1 MKESRKEKGVL
12 GRLFQ
17 HMGMF
22 KITMVIAIILSAV
35 SSVINLYAFVC
46 VYNVAKEIVQS
57 LGNIHSLDQTYMVDM
72 GWRAVFLILTSFG
85 LYGMA
90 LLFSHIT
97 AFNTVAKL
105 RIQIVRHIG
114 NLPLGYHTTNPSG
127 KQRKIIEKNSDN
139 LETLIA
145 HQIPDFAGAV
155 ALPVA
160 FLVFMFVYD
169 WRLSLICLI
178 PILVGFGILYYM
190 LKDESEG
197 FAKQYQKSAEDISNA
212 VTEYVRG
219 IAVVKVFRQTANS
232 FQRYKAAVKEYGD
245 YLLKY
250 ALSMQNTDSAYHA
263 AINGIFFF
271 LIPGGIILF
280 NAGSNPEKTVL
291 SFLFF
296 AVLIPTVVTIL
307 ARIMNSSS
315 NLMISQASLDTIDQI
330 LREKPLP
337 ETKTP
342 QLPKGYDISL
352 DHVSFSYEDAAGKAL
367 DDVSLDVPEGTIT
380 ALVGESGGGK
390 STVANLIAR
399 FWDVDEGVI
408 RVGGVDVREMDY
420 KYWMEQ
426 VSIVFQDTNLF
437 KMSIMENVAVF
448 NPDASR
454 EDVLQALHLAQC
466 DDILEKLPQGADTV
480 IGTKGIYL
488 SGGEMQRIALAR
500 AILKNAP
507 VVLLDEATAFADAEN
522 EYLMPDGFLRYDFE
536 RQLRDHERCTAVP
549 CRDSVAIPHFTQETA
564 YCSLLCSDVFDHGD
578 GSPAA
583 DAACI
588 PTVQPPVY
596 RHDRHVYKAD
606 SGDVHVLPSGADN
619 HGKRV
624 CCSYGQAAY
633 IKEVFGPGIRDVSL
647 SSYDTGGIQ
656 SDSGCHAASGS
667 WIMAQSY
674 GDAGV
679 SDGAAADRS
688 CHNRE

>member
-1 MKESRKEKGVL
+1 MKKSRKEKGVL

-315 NLMISQASLDTIDQI
+315 NLMISQASLDAIDQI

-380 ALVGESGGGK
+380 ALVGKSGGGK

-522 EYLMPDGFLRYDFE
+522 EYLIQKALDELLRGKTVIMIAHRLSTIIHADQICVLE
-536 RQLRDHERCTAVP
+536 RGKIVEKGTHRELMD
-549 CRDSVAIPHFTQETA
+549 
-564 YCSLLCSDVFDHGD
+564 LHG
-578 GSPAA
+578 
-583 DAACI
+583 
-588 PTVQPPVY
+588 VY
-596 RHDRHVYKAD
+596 AGMYEEYQSSISWR
-606 SGDVHVLPSGADN
+606 
-619 HGKRV
+619 
-624 CCSYGQAAY
+624 
-633 IKEVFGPGIRDVSL
+633 IREEQ
-647 SSYDTGGIQ
+647 Y
-656 SDSGCHAASGS
+656 A
-667 WIMAQSY
+667 
-674 GDAGV
+674 
-679 SDGAAADRS
+679 
-688 CHNRE
+688 

>member
-17 HMGMF
+17 NMGMF

-85 LYGMA
+85 LYAMA

-307 ARIMNSSS
+307 ARIMNSAS
-315 NLMISQASLDTIDQI
+315 NLMISQASLDAIDQI

-342 QLPKGYDISL
+342 QLPKGYDVSL

-380 ALVGESGGGK
+380 ALVGKSGGGK

-466 DDILEKLPQGADTV
+466 DDILEKLPQGADTL

-522 EYLMPDGFLRYDFE
+522 EYLIQKALDELLRGKTVIMIAHRLSTIIHADQICVLE
-536 RQLRDHERCTAVP
+536 RGKIVEKGTHRELMD
-549 CRDSVAIPHFTQETA
+549 
-564 YCSLLCSDVFDHGD
+564 LHG
-578 GSPAA
+578 
-583 DAACI
+583 
-588 PTVQPPVY
+588 VY
-596 RHDRHVYKAD
+596 AGMYEE
-606 SGDVHVLPSGADN
+606 
-619 HGKRV
+619 
-624 CCSYGQAAY
+624 YQ
-633 IKEVFGPGIRDVSL
+633 
-647 SSYDTGGIQ
+647 SSISWRIGGEQ
-656 SDSGCHAASGS
+656 YA
-667 WIMAQSY
+667 
-674 GDAGV
+674 
-679 SDGAAADRS
+679 
-688 CHNRE
+688 

>member
-315 NLMISQASLDTIDQI
+315 NLMISQASLDAIDQI

-342 QLPKGYDISL
+342 QLPKSYDISL

-380 ALVGESGGGK
+380 ALVGKSGGGK

-522 EYLMPDGFLRYDFE
+522 EYLIQKALDELLRGKTVIMIAHRLSTIIHADQICVLE
-536 RQLRDHERCTAVP
+536 RGKIVEKGTHRELMD
-549 CRDSVAIPHFTQETA
+549 
-564 YCSLLCSDVFDHGD
+564 LHG
-578 GSPAA
+578 
-583 DAACI
+583 
-588 PTVQPPVY
+588 VY
-596 RHDRHVYKAD
+596 AGMYEE
-606 SGDVHVLPSGADN
+606 
-619 HGKRV
+619 
-624 CCSYGQAAY
+624 YQ
-633 IKEVFGPGIRDVSL
+633 
-647 SSYDTGGIQ
+647 SSI
-656 SDSGCHAASGS
+656 S
-667 WIMAQSY
+667 WRIGEEQYA
-674 GDAGV
+674 
-679 SDGAAADRS
+679 
-688 CHNRE
+688 

>member
-46 VYNVAKEIVQS
+46 VYNVAKEIVRS

-72 GWRAVFLILTSFG
+72 GWRAVFLILTSFV

-315 NLMISQASLDTIDQI
+315 NLMISQASLDAIDQI

-522 EYLMPDGFLRYDFE
+522 EYLIQKALDELLRGKTVIMIAHWLSAIIHADQICVLE
-536 RQLRDHERCTAVP
+536 RGKIVEKGTHRELMD
-549 CRDSVAIPHFTQETA
+549 
-564 YCSLLCSDVFDHGD
+564 LHG
-578 GSPAA
+578 
-583 DAACI
+583 
-588 PTVQPPVY
+588 VY
-596 RHDRHVYKAD
+596 AGMYEE
-606 SGDVHVLPSGADN
+606 
-619 HGKRV
+619 
-624 CCSYGQAAY
+624 YQ
-633 IKEVFGPGIRDVSL
+633 
-647 SSYDTGGIQ
+647 SSI
-656 SDSGCHAASGS
+656 S
-667 WIMAQSY
+667 WRIGEEQYA
-674 GDAGV
+674 
-679 SDGAAADRS
+679 
-688 CHNRE
+688 

>member
-190 LKDESEG
+190 LKDENEG

-315 NLMISQASLDTIDQI
+315 NLMISQASLDAIDQI

-342 QLPKGYDISL
+342 QLPKSYDISL

-380 ALVGESGGGK
+380 ALVGKSGGGK

-522 EYLMPDGFLRYDFE
+522 EYLIQKALDELLRGKTVIMIAHRLSTIQDA
-536 RQLRDHERCTAVP
+536 DMIV
-549 CRDSVAIPHFTQETA
+549 VM
-564 YCSLLCSDVFDHGD
+564 DHGQVVET
-578 GSPAA
+578 GNH
-583 DAACI
+583 
-588 PTVQPPVY
+588 QQLLE
-596 RHDRHVYKAD
+596 KQ
-606 SGDVHVLPSGADN
+606 GA
-619 HGKRV
+619 
-624 CCSYGQAAY
+624 YYALY
-633 IKEVFGPGIRDVSL
+633 
-647 SSYDTGGIQ
+647 
-656 SDSGCHAASGS
+656 
-667 WIMAQSY
+667 MAQF
-674 GDAGV
+674 AG
-679 SDGAAADRS
+679 
-688 CHNRE
+688 NRT

>member
-250 ALSMQNTDSAYHA
+250 TLSMQNTDSAYHA

-315 NLMISQASLDTIDQI
+315 NLMISQASLDAIDQI

-437 KMSIMENVAVF
+437 KLSIMENVAVF

-522 EYLMPDGFLRYDFE
+522 EYLIQKALDELLRGKTVIMIAHRLSTIIHADQICVLE
-536 RQLRDHERCTAVP
+536 RGKIVEKGTHRELMD
-549 CRDSVAIPHFTQETA
+549 
-564 YCSLLCSDVFDHGD
+564 LHG
-578 GSPAA
+578 
-583 DAACI
+583 
-588 PTVQPPVY
+588 VY
-596 RHDRHVYKAD
+596 AGMYEE
-606 SGDVHVLPSGADN
+606 
-619 HGKRV
+619 
-624 CCSYGQAAY
+624 YQ
-633 IKEVFGPGIRDVSL
+633 
-647 SSYDTGGIQ
+647 SSI
-656 SDSGCHAASGS
+656 S
-667 WIMAQSY
+667 WRIGEEQYA
-674 GDAGV
+674 
-679 SDGAAADRS
+679 
-688 CHNRE
+688 

>member
-139 LETLIA
+139 LEALIA

-315 NLMISQASLDTIDQI
+315 NLMISQASLDAIDQI

-342 QLPKGYDISL
+342 QLPKSYDISL

-522 EYLMPDGFLRYDFE
+522 EYLIQKALDELLRGKTVIMIAHRLSTIIHADQICVLE
-536 RQLRDHERCTAVP
+536 RGKIVEKGTHRELMD
-549 CRDSVAIPHFTQETA
+549 
-564 YCSLLCSDVFDHGD
+564 LHG
-578 GSPAA
+578 
-583 DAACI
+583 
-588 PTVQPPVY
+588 VY
-596 RHDRHVYKAD
+596 AGMYEE
-606 SGDVHVLPSGADN
+606 
-619 HGKRV
+619 
-624 CCSYGQAAY
+624 YQ
-633 IKEVFGPGIRDVSL
+633 
-647 SSYDTGGIQ
+647 SSI
-656 SDSGCHAASGS
+656 S
-667 WIMAQSY
+667 WRIGEEQYA
-674 GDAGV
+674 
-679 SDGAAADRS
+679 
-688 CHNRE
+688 

>member
-85 LYGMA
+85 LYGVA

-145 HQIPDFAGAV
+145 HQIPDFVGAV

-315 NLMISQASLDTIDQI
+315 NLMISQASLDAIDQI

-448 NPDASR
+448 NLDASR

-522 EYLMPDGFLRYDFE
+522 EYLIQKALDELLRGKTVIMIAHRLSTIIHADQICVLE
-536 RQLRDHERCTAVP
+536 RGKIVEKGTHRELMD
-549 CRDSVAIPHFTQETA
+549 
-564 YCSLLCSDVFDHGD
+564 LHG
-578 GSPAA
+578 
-583 DAACI
+583 
-588 PTVQPPVY
+588 VY
-596 RHDRHVYKAD
+596 AGMYEE
-606 SGDVHVLPSGADN
+606 
-619 HGKRV
+619 
-624 CCSYGQAAY
+624 YQ
-633 IKEVFGPGIRDVSL
+633 
-647 SSYDTGGIQ
+647 SSI
-656 SDSGCHAASGS
+656 S
-667 WIMAQSY
+667 WRIGEEQYA
-674 GDAGV
+674 
-679 SDGAAADRS
+679 
-688 CHNRE
+688 

>member
-57 LGNIHSLDQTYMVDM
+57 LGNIHSLDQTYMVDK

-315 NLMISQASLDTIDQI
+315 NLMISQASLDAIDQI

-522 EYLMPDGFLRYDFE
+522 EYLIQKALDELLRGKTVIMIAHRLSTIIHADQICVLERGMFLF
-536 RQLRDHERCTAVP
+536 
-549 CRDSVAIPHFTQETA
+549 
-564 YCSLLCSDVFDHGD
+564 
-578 GSPAA
+578 
-583 DAACI
+583 
-588 PTVQPPVY
+588 
-596 RHDRHVYKAD
+596 
-606 SGDVHVLPSGADN
+606 VL
-619 HGKRV
+619 
-624 CCSYGQAAY
+624 
-633 IKEVFGPGIRDVSL
+633 
-647 SSYDTGGIQ
+647 
-656 SDSGCHAASGS
+656 
-667 WIMAQSY
+667 
-674 GDAGV
+674 
-679 SDGAAADRS
+679 
-688 CHNRE
+688 

>member
-1 MKESRKEKGVL
+1 MKERRKEKGVL

-139 LETLIA
+139 LEALIA

-315 NLMISQASLDTIDQI
+315 NLMISQASLDAIDQI

-522 EYLMPDGFLRYDFE
+522 EYLIQKALDELLRGKTVIMIAHRLSTIIHADQICVLE
-536 RQLRDHERCTAVP
+536 RGKIVEKGTHRELMD
-549 CRDSVAIPHFTQETA
+549 
-564 YCSLLCSDVFDHGD
+564 LHG
-578 GSPAA
+578 
-583 DAACI
+583 
-588 PTVQPPVY
+588 VY
-596 RHDRHVYKAD
+596 AGMYEE
-606 SGDVHVLPSGADN
+606 
-619 HGKRV
+619 
-624 CCSYGQAAY
+624 YQ
-633 IKEVFGPGIRDVSL
+633 
-647 SSYDTGGIQ
+647 SSI
-656 SDSGCHAASGS
+656 S
-667 WIMAQSY
+667 WRIGEEQYA
-674 GDAGV
+674 
-679 SDGAAADRS
+679 
-688 CHNRE
+688 

>member
-315 NLMISQASLDTIDQI
+315 NLMISQASLDAIDQI

-522 EYLMPDGFLRYDFE
+522 EYLIQKALDELLRGKTVIMIAHRLSTIIHADQICVLE
-536 RQLRDHERCTAVP
+536 RGKIVEKGTHRELMD
-549 CRDSVAIPHFTQETA
+549 
-564 YCSLLCSDVFDHGD
+564 LHG
-578 GSPAA
+578 
-583 DAACI
+583 
-588 PTVQPPVY
+588 VY
-596 RHDRHVYKAD
+596 AGMYEE
-606 SGDVHVLPSGADN
+606 
-619 HGKRV
+619 
-624 CCSYGQAAY
+624 YQ
-633 IKEVFGPGIRDVSL
+633 
-647 SSYDTGGIQ
+647 SSI
-656 SDSGCHAASGS
+656 S
-667 WIMAQSY
+667 WRIGEEQYA
-674 GDAGV
+674 
-679 SDGAAADRS
+679 
-688 CHNRE
+688 

>member
-145 HQIPDFAGAV
+145 HRIPDFAGAV

-250 ALSMQNTDSAYHA
+250 ALSMQNADSAYHA

-315 NLMISQASLDTIDQI
+315 NLMISQASLDAIDQI

-522 EYLMPDGFLRYDFE
+522 EYLIQKALDELLRGKTVIMIAHRLSTIIHADQICVLE
-536 RQLRDHERCTAVP
+536 RGKIVEKGTHRELMD
-549 CRDSVAIPHFTQETA
+549 
-564 YCSLLCSDVFDHGD
+564 LHG
-578 GSPAA
+578 
-583 DAACI
+583 
-588 PTVQPPVY
+588 VY
-596 RHDRHVYKAD
+596 AGMYEE
-606 SGDVHVLPSGADN
+606 
-619 HGKRV
+619 
-624 CCSYGQAAY
+624 YQ
-633 IKEVFGPGIRDVSL
+633 
-647 SSYDTGGIQ
+647 SSI
-656 SDSGCHAASGS
+656 S
-667 WIMAQSY
+667 WRIGEEQYA
-674 GDAGV
+674 
-679 SDGAAADRS
+679 
-688 CHNRE
+688 

>member
-72 GWRAVFLILTSFG
+72 GWRAVFLILTAFG

-315 NLMISQASLDTIDQI
+315 NLMISQASLDAIDQI

-522 EYLMPDGFLRYDFE
+522 EYLIQKALDELLRGKTVIMIAHRLSTIIHADQICVLE
-536 RQLRDHERCTAVP
+536 RGKIVEKGTHRELMD
-549 CRDSVAIPHFTQETA
+549 
-564 YCSLLCSDVFDHGD
+564 LHG
-578 GSPAA
+578 
-583 DAACI
+583 
-588 PTVQPPVY
+588 VY
-596 RHDRHVYKAD
+596 AGMYEE
-606 SGDVHVLPSGADN
+606 
-619 HGKRV
+619 
-624 CCSYGQAAY
+624 YQ
-633 IKEVFGPGIRDVSL
+633 
-647 SSYDTGGIQ
+647 SSI
-656 SDSGCHAASGS
+656 S
-667 WIMAQSY
+667 WRIGEEQYA
-674 GDAGV
+674 
-679 SDGAAADRS
+679 
-688 CHNRE
+688 

>member
-72 GWRAVFLILTSFG
+72 GWCAVFLILTSFG
-85 LYGMA
+85 LYAMA

-315 NLMISQASLDTIDQI
+315 NLMISQASLDAIDQI

-522 EYLMPDGFLRYDFE
+522 EYLIQKALDELLRGKTVIMIAHRLSTIIHADQICVLE
-536 RQLRDHERCTAVP
+536 RGKIVEKGTHRELMD
-549 CRDSVAIPHFTQETA
+549 
-564 YCSLLCSDVFDHGD
+564 LHG
-578 GSPAA
+578 
-583 DAACI
+583 
-588 PTVQPPVY
+588 VY
-596 RHDRHVYKAD
+596 AGMYEE
-606 SGDVHVLPSGADN
+606 
-619 HGKRV
+619 
-624 CCSYGQAAY
+624 YQ
-633 IKEVFGPGIRDVSL
+633 
-647 SSYDTGGIQ
+647 SSI
-656 SDSGCHAASGS
+656 S
-667 WIMAQSY
+667 WRIGEEQYA
-674 GDAGV
+674 
-679 SDGAAADRS
+679 
-688 CHNRE
+688 

>member
-315 NLMISQASLDTIDQI
+315 NLMISQASLDAIDQI

-522 EYLMPDGFLRYDFE
+522 EYLIQKALDELLRGKTVIMIAHRLSTIIHADQICVLE
-536 RQLRDHERCTAVP
+536 RGKIVEKGTHSELMD
-549 CRDSVAIPHFTQETA
+549 
-564 YCSLLCSDVFDHGD
+564 LHG
-578 GSPAA
+578 
-583 DAACI
+583 
-588 PTVQPPVY
+588 VY
-596 RHDRHVYKAD
+596 AGMYEE
-606 SGDVHVLPSGADN
+606 
-619 HGKRV
+619 
-624 CCSYGQAAY
+624 YQ
-633 IKEVFGPGIRDVSL
+633 
-647 SSYDTGGIQ
+647 SSI
-656 SDSGCHAASGS
+656 S
-667 WIMAQSY
+667 WRIGEEQYA
-674 GDAGV
+674 
-679 SDGAAADRS
+679 
-688 CHNRE
+688 

>member
-72 GWRAVFLILTSFG
+72 GWRAVFLILMSFG

-232 FQRYKAAVKEYGD
+232 FQRYKAVVKEYGD

-315 NLMISQASLDTIDQI
+315 NLMISQASLDAIDQI

-522 EYLMPDGFLRYDFE
+522 EYLIQKALDELLRGKTVIMIAHRLSTIIHADQICVLE
-536 RQLRDHERCTAVP
+536 RGKIVEKGTHRELMD
-549 CRDSVAIPHFTQETA
+549 
-564 YCSLLCSDVFDHGD
+564 LHG
-578 GSPAA
+578 
-583 DAACI
+583 
-588 PTVQPPVY
+588 VY
-596 RHDRHVYKAD
+596 AGMYEE
-606 SGDVHVLPSGADN
+606 
-619 HGKRV
+619 
-624 CCSYGQAAY
+624 YQ
-633 IKEVFGPGIRDVSL
+633 
-647 SSYDTGGIQ
+647 SSI
-656 SDSGCHAASGS
+656 S
-667 WIMAQSY
+667 WRIGEEQYA
-674 GDAGV
+674 
-679 SDGAAADRS
+679 
-688 CHNRE
+688 

>member
-114 NLPLGYHTTNPSG
+114 DLPLGYHTTNPSG

-315 NLMISQASLDTIDQI
+315 NLMISQASLDAIDQI

-342 QLPKGYDISL
+342 QLPKSYDISL

-522 EYLMPDGFLRYDFE
+522 EYLIQKALDELLRGKTVIMIAHRLSTIIHADQICVLE
-536 RQLRDHERCTAVP
+536 RGKIVEKGTHRELMD
-549 CRDSVAIPHFTQETA
+549 
-564 YCSLLCSDVFDHGD
+564 LHG
-578 GSPAA
+578 
-583 DAACI
+583 
-588 PTVQPPVY
+588 VY
-596 RHDRHVYKAD
+596 AGMYEE
-606 SGDVHVLPSGADN
+606 
-619 HGKRV
+619 
-624 CCSYGQAAY
+624 YQ
-633 IKEVFGPGIRDVSL
+633 
-647 SSYDTGGIQ
+647 SSI
-656 SDSGCHAASGS
+656 S
-667 WIMAQSY
+667 WRIGEEQYA
-674 GDAGV
+674 
-679 SDGAAADRS
+679 
-688 CHNRE
+688 

>member
-250 ALSMQNTDSAYHA
+250 ALSMQNADSAYHA

-315 NLMISQASLDTIDQI
+315 NLMISQASLDAIDQI

-342 QLPKGYDISL
+342 QLPKGYDISF

-522 EYLMPDGFLRYDFE
+522 EYLIQKALDELLRGKTVIMIAHRLSTIIHADQICVLE
-536 RQLRDHERCTAVP
+536 RGKIVEKGTHRDLM
-549 CRDSVAIPHFTQETA
+549 D
-564 YCSLLCSDVFDHGD
+564 LHG
-578 GSPAA
+578 
-583 DAACI
+583 
-588 PTVQPPVY
+588 VY
-596 RHDRHVYKAD
+596 AGMYEE
-606 SGDVHVLPSGADN
+606 
-619 HGKRV
+619 
-624 CCSYGQAAY
+624 YQ
-633 IKEVFGPGIRDVSL
+633 
-647 SSYDTGGIQ
+647 SSI
-656 SDSGCHAASGS
+656 S
-667 WIMAQSY
+667 WRIGEEQYA
-674 GDAGV
+674 
-679 SDGAAADRS
+679 
-688 CHNRE
+688 

>member
-1 MKESRKEKGVL
+1 MKESKKEKGGL

-85 LYGMA
+85 LYAMA

-212 VTEYVRG
+212 ITEYVRG

-296 AVLIPTVVTIL
+296 AVLIPTVATIL

-315 NLMISQASLDTIDQI
+315 NLMISQASLDAIDQI

-337 ETKTP
+337 ETKTS

-390 STVANLIAR
+390 STVENLIAR

-522 EYLMPDGFLRYDFE
+522 EYLIQKALDELLRGKTVIMIAHRLSTIIHADQICVLE
-536 RQLRDHERCTAVP
+536 RGKIVEKGTHRELMD
-549 CRDSVAIPHFTQETA
+549 
-564 YCSLLCSDVFDHGD
+564 LHG
-578 GSPAA
+578 
-583 DAACI
+583 
-588 PTVQPPVY
+588 VY
-596 RHDRHVYKAD
+596 AGMYEE
-606 SGDVHVLPSGADN
+606 
-619 HGKRV
+619 
-624 CCSYGQAAY
+624 YQ
-633 IKEVFGPGIRDVSL
+633 
-647 SSYDTGGIQ
+647 SSISWRIGGEQ
-656 SDSGCHAASGS
+656 YA
-667 WIMAQSY
+667 
-674 GDAGV
+674 
-679 SDGAAADRS
+679 
-688 CHNRE
+688 

>member
-250 ALSMQNTDSAYHA
+250 ALSMQNADSAYHA

-280 NAGSNPEKTVL
+280 NTGSNPEKTVL

-315 NLMISQASLDTIDQI
+315 NLMISQASLDAIDQI

-367 DDVSLDVPEGTIT
+367 DDVSLDVPEGTII

-522 EYLMPDGFLRYDFE
+522 EYLIQKALDELLRGKTVIMIAHRLSTIIHADQICVLE
-536 RQLRDHERCTAVP
+536 RGKIVEKGTHRELMD
-549 CRDSVAIPHFTQETA
+549 
-564 YCSLLCSDVFDHGD
+564 LHG
-578 GSPAA
+578 
-583 DAACI
+583 
-588 PTVQPPVY
+588 VY
-596 RHDRHVYKAD
+596 AGMYEE
-606 SGDVHVLPSGADN
+606 
-619 HGKRV
+619 
-624 CCSYGQAAY
+624 YQ
-633 IKEVFGPGIRDVSL
+633 
-647 SSYDTGGIQ
+647 SSI
-656 SDSGCHAASGS
+656 S
-667 WIMAQSY
+667 WRIGEEQYA
-674 GDAGV
+674 
-679 SDGAAADRS
+679 
-688 CHNRE
+688 

>member
-315 NLMISQASLDTIDQI
+315 NLMISQASLDAIDQI

-454 EDVLQALHLAQC
+454 KDVLQALHLAQC

-522 EYLMPDGFLRYDFE
+522 EYLIQKALDELLRGKTVIMIAHRLSTIIHADQICVLE
-536 RQLRDHERCTAVP
+536 RGKIVEKGTHRELMD
-549 CRDSVAIPHFTQETA
+549 
-564 YCSLLCSDVFDHGD
+564 LHG
-578 GSPAA
+578 
-583 DAACI
+583 
-588 PTVQPPVY
+588 VY
-596 RHDRHVYKAD
+596 AGMYEE
-606 SGDVHVLPSGADN
+606 
-619 HGKRV
+619 
-624 CCSYGQAAY
+624 YQ
-633 IKEVFGPGIRDVSL
+633 
-647 SSYDTGGIQ
+647 SSI
-656 SDSGCHAASGS
+656 S
-667 WIMAQSY
+667 WRIGEEQYA
-674 GDAGV
+674 
-679 SDGAAADRS
+679 
-688 CHNRE
+688 

>member
-1 MKESRKEKGVL
+1 MKESKKEKGVL

-85 LYGMA
+85 LYAMT

-315 NLMISQASLDTIDQI
+315 NLMISQASLDAIDQI

-342 QLPKGYDISL
+342 QLPKGYDISF

-522 EYLMPDGFLRYDFE
+522 EYLIQKALDELLRGKTVIMIAHRLSTIIHADQICVLE
-536 RQLRDHERCTAVP
+536 RGKIVEKGTHRELMD
-549 CRDSVAIPHFTQETA
+549 
-564 YCSLLCSDVFDHGD
+564 LHG
-578 GSPAA
+578 
-583 DAACI
+583 
-588 PTVQPPVY
+588 VY
-596 RHDRHVYKAD
+596 AGMYEE
-606 SGDVHVLPSGADN
+606 
-619 HGKRV
+619 
-624 CCSYGQAAY
+624 YQ
-633 IKEVFGPGIRDVSL
+633 
-647 SSYDTGGIQ
+647 SSISWRIGGEQ
-656 SDSGCHAASGS
+656 YA
-667 WIMAQSY
+667 
-674 GDAGV
+674 
-679 SDGAAADRS
+679 
-688 CHNRE
+688 

>member
-219 IAVVKVFRQTANS
+219 IAVVKVFRKTANS

-315 NLMISQASLDTIDQI
+315 NLMISQASLDAIDQI

-337 ETKTP
+337 ETKMP

-522 EYLMPDGFLRYDFE
+522 EYLIQKALDELLRGKTVIMIAHRLSTIIHADQICVLE
-536 RQLRDHERCTAVP
+536 RGKIVEKGTHRELMD
-549 CRDSVAIPHFTQETA
+549 
-564 YCSLLCSDVFDHGD
+564 LHG
-578 GSPAA
+578 
-583 DAACI
+583 
-588 PTVQPPVY
+588 VY
-596 RHDRHVYKAD
+596 AGMYEE
-606 SGDVHVLPSGADN
+606 
-619 HGKRV
+619 
-624 CCSYGQAAY
+624 YQ
-633 IKEVFGPGIRDVSL
+633 
-647 SSYDTGGIQ
+647 SSI
-656 SDSGCHAASGS
+656 S
-667 WIMAQSY
+667 WRIGEEQYA
-674 GDAGV
+674 
-679 SDGAAADRS
+679 
-688 CHNRE
+688 

>member
-250 ALSMQNTDSAYHA
+250 ALSMQNADSAYHA

-315 NLMISQASLDTIDQI
+315 NLMISQASLDAIDQI

-466 DDILEKLPQGADTV
+466 DEILEKLPQGADTV

-522 EYLMPDGFLRYDFE
+522 EYLIQKALDELLRGKTVIMIAHRLSTIIHADQICVLE
-536 RQLRDHERCTAVP
+536 RGKIVEKGTHRELMD
-549 CRDSVAIPHFTQETA
+549 
-564 YCSLLCSDVFDHGD
+564 LHG
-578 GSPAA
+578 
-583 DAACI
+583 
-588 PTVQPPVY
+588 VY
-596 RHDRHVYKAD
+596 AGMYEE
-606 SGDVHVLPSGADN
+606 
-619 HGKRV
+619 
-624 CCSYGQAAY
+624 YQ
-633 IKEVFGPGIRDVSL
+633 
-647 SSYDTGGIQ
+647 SSI
-656 SDSGCHAASGS
+656 S
-667 WIMAQSY
+667 WRIGEEQYA
-674 GDAGV
+674 
-679 SDGAAADRS
+679 
-688 CHNRE
+688 

>member
-178 PILVGFGILYYM
+178 PILVGFGVLYYM

-250 ALSMQNTDSAYHA
+250 ALSMQNADSAYHA

-315 NLMISQASLDTIDQI
+315 NLMISQASLDAIDQI

-522 EYLMPDGFLRYDFE
+522 EYLIQKALDELLRGKTVIMIAHRLSTIIHADQICVLE
-536 RQLRDHERCTAVP
+536 RGKIVEKGTHRELMD
-549 CRDSVAIPHFTQETA
+549 
-564 YCSLLCSDVFDHGD
+564 LHG
-578 GSPAA
+578 
-583 DAACI
+583 
-588 PTVQPPVY
+588 VY
-596 RHDRHVYKAD
+596 AGMYEE
-606 SGDVHVLPSGADN
+606 
-619 HGKRV
+619 
-624 CCSYGQAAY
+624 YQ
-633 IKEVFGPGIRDVSL
+633 
-647 SSYDTGGIQ
+647 SSI
-656 SDSGCHAASGS
+656 S
-667 WIMAQSY
+667 WRIGEEQYA
-674 GDAGV
+674 
-679 SDGAAADRS
+679 
-688 CHNRE
+688 

>member
-315 NLMISQASLDTIDQI
+315 NLMISQASLDAIDQI

-507 VVLLDEATAFADAEN
+507 VVLLDEATAFADSEN
-522 EYLMPDGFLRYDFE
+522 EYLIQKALDELLRGKTVIMIAHRLSTIIHADQICVLVRGKIVE
-536 RQLRDHERCTAVP
+536 KGTHRELMD
-549 CRDSVAIPHFTQETA
+549 
-564 YCSLLCSDVFDHGD
+564 LHG
-578 GSPAA
+578 
-583 DAACI
+583 
-588 PTVQPPVY
+588 VY
-596 RHDRHVYKAD
+596 AGMYEE
-606 SGDVHVLPSGADN
+606 
-619 HGKRV
+619 
-624 CCSYGQAAY
+624 YQ
-633 IKEVFGPGIRDVSL
+633 
-647 SSYDTGGIQ
+647 SSI
-656 SDSGCHAASGS
+656 S
-667 WIMAQSY
+667 WRIGEEQYA
-674 GDAGV
+674 
-679 SDGAAADRS
+679 
-688 CHNRE
+688 

>member
-197 FAKQYQKSAEDISNA
+197 FVKQYQKSAEDISNA

-250 ALSMQNTDSAYHA
+250 ALSMQNTDSACHA

-315 NLMISQASLDTIDQI
+315 NLMISQASLDAIDQI

-522 EYLMPDGFLRYDFE
+522 EYLIQKALDELLRGKTVIMIAHRLSTIIHADQICVLE
-536 RQLRDHERCTAVP
+536 RGKIVEKGTHRELMD
-549 CRDSVAIPHFTQETA
+549 
-564 YCSLLCSDVFDHGD
+564 LHG
-578 GSPAA
+578 
-583 DAACI
+583 
-588 PTVQPPVY
+588 VY
-596 RHDRHVYKAD
+596 AGMYEE
-606 SGDVHVLPSGADN
+606 
-619 HGKRV
+619 
-624 CCSYGQAAY
+624 YQ
-633 IKEVFGPGIRDVSL
+633 
-647 SSYDTGGIQ
+647 SSI
-656 SDSGCHAASGS
+656 S
-667 WIMAQSY
+667 WRIGEEQYA
-674 GDAGV
+674 
-679 SDGAAADRS
+679 
-688 CHNRE
+688 

>member
-85 LYGMA
+85 LYGVA

-250 ALSMQNTDSAYHA
+250 ALSMQNADSAYHA

-315 NLMISQASLDTIDQI
+315 NLMISQASLDAIDQI

-522 EYLMPDGFLRYDFE
+522 EYLIQKALDELLRGKTVIMIAHRLSTIIHADQICVLE
-536 RQLRDHERCTAVP
+536 RGKIVEKGTHRELMD
-549 CRDSVAIPHFTQETA
+549 
-564 YCSLLCSDVFDHGD
+564 LHG
-578 GSPAA
+578 
-583 DAACI
+583 
-588 PTVQPPVY
+588 VY
-596 RHDRHVYKAD
+596 AGMYEE
-606 SGDVHVLPSGADN
+606 
-619 HGKRV
+619 
-624 CCSYGQAAY
+624 YQ
-633 IKEVFGPGIRDVSL
+633 
-647 SSYDTGGIQ
+647 SSI
-656 SDSGCHAASGS
+656 S
-667 WIMAQSY
+667 WRIGEEQYA
-674 GDAGV
+674 
-679 SDGAAADRS
+679 
-688 CHNRE
+688 

>member
-315 NLMISQASLDTIDQI
+315 NLMISQASLDAIDQI
-330 LREKPLP
+330 LRERPLP

-342 QLPKGYDISL
+342 QLPKSYDISL

-522 EYLMPDGFLRYDFE
+522 EYLIQKALDELLRGKTVIMIAHRLSTIIHADQICVLE
-536 RQLRDHERCTAVP
+536 RGKIVEKGTHRELMD
-549 CRDSVAIPHFTQETA
+549 
-564 YCSLLCSDVFDHGD
+564 LHG
-578 GSPAA
+578 
-583 DAACI
+583 
-588 PTVQPPVY
+588 VY
-596 RHDRHVYKAD
+596 AGMYEE
-606 SGDVHVLPSGADN
+606 
-619 HGKRV
+619 
-624 CCSYGQAAY
+624 YQ
-633 IKEVFGPGIRDVSL
+633 
-647 SSYDTGGIQ
+647 SSI
-656 SDSGCHAASGS
+656 S
-667 WIMAQSY
+667 WRIGEEQYA
-674 GDAGV
+674 
-679 SDGAAADRS
+679 
-688 CHNRE
+688 

>member
-1 MKESRKEKGVL
+1 MKESKKEKGVL
-12 GRLFQ
+12 GHLFQ

-72 GWRAVFLILTSFG
+72 GWRTVFLILTSFG
-85 LYGMA
+85 LYAMA

-315 NLMISQASLDTIDQI
+315 NLMISQASLDAIDQI

-399 FWDVDEGVI
+399 FWDADEGVI

-522 EYLMPDGFLRYDFE
+522 EYLIQKALDELLRGKTVIMIAHRLSTIIHADQICVLE
-536 RQLRDHERCTAVP
+536 RGKIVEKGIHRELMD
-549 CRDSVAIPHFTQETA
+549 
-564 YCSLLCSDVFDHGD
+564 LHG
-578 GSPAA
+578 
-583 DAACI
+583 
-588 PTVQPPVY
+588 VY
-596 RHDRHVYKAD
+596 AGMYEE
-606 SGDVHVLPSGADN
+606 
-619 HGKRV
+619 
-624 CCSYGQAAY
+624 YQ
-633 IKEVFGPGIRDVSL
+633 
-647 SSYDTGGIQ
+647 SSISWRIGGEQ
-656 SDSGCHAASGS
+656 YA
-667 WIMAQSY
+667 
-674 GDAGV
+674 
-679 SDGAAADRS
+679 
-688 CHNRE
+688 

>member
-197 FAKQYQKSAEDISNA
+197 FVKQYQKSAEDISNA

-315 NLMISQASLDTIDQI
+315 NLMISQASLDAIDQI
-330 LREKPLP
+330 LREKPLL

-522 EYLMPDGFLRYDFE
+522 EYLIQKALDELLRGKTVIMIAHRLSTIIHADQICVLE
-536 RQLRDHERCTAVP
+536 RGKIVEKGTHRELMD
-549 CRDSVAIPHFTQETA
+549 
-564 YCSLLCSDVFDHGD
+564 LHG
-578 GSPAA
+578 
-583 DAACI
+583 
-588 PTVQPPVY
+588 VY
-596 RHDRHVYKAD
+596 AGMYEE
-606 SGDVHVLPSGADN
+606 
-619 HGKRV
+619 
-624 CCSYGQAAY
+624 YQ
-633 IKEVFGPGIRDVSL
+633 
-647 SSYDTGGIQ
+647 SSI
-656 SDSGCHAASGS
+656 S
-667 WIMAQSY
+667 WRIGEEQYA
-674 GDAGV
+674 
-679 SDGAAADRS
+679 
-688 CHNRE
+688 

>member
-17 HMGMF
+17 NMGMF

-85 LYGMA
+85 LYAMA

-315 NLMISQASLDTIDQI
+315 NLMISQASLDAIDQI

-522 EYLMPDGFLRYDFE
+522 EYLIQKALDELLRGKTVIMIAHRLSTIIHADQICVLE
-536 RQLRDHERCTAVP
+536 RGKIVEKGTHRELMD
-549 CRDSVAIPHFTQETA
+549 
-564 YCSLLCSDVFDHGD
+564 LHG
-578 GSPAA
+578 
-583 DAACI
+583 
-588 PTVQPPVY
+588 VY
-596 RHDRHVYKAD
+596 AGMYEE
-606 SGDVHVLPSGADN
+606 
-619 HGKRV
+619 
-624 CCSYGQAAY
+624 YQ
-633 IKEVFGPGIRDVSL
+633 
-647 SSYDTGGIQ
+647 SSISWRIGGEQ
-656 SDSGCHAASGS
+656 YA
-667 WIMAQSY
+667 
-674 GDAGV
+674 
-679 SDGAAADRS
+679 
-688 CHNRE
+688 

>member
-315 NLMISQASLDTIDQI
+315 NLMISQASLDAIDQI

-342 QLPKGYDISL
+342 QLPKSYDISL

-466 DDILEKLPQGADTV
+466 DDVLEKLPQGADTV

-522 EYLMPDGFLRYDFE
+522 EYLIQKALDELLRGKTVIMIAHRLSTIIHADQICVLE
-536 RQLRDHERCTAVP
+536 RGKIVEKGTHRELMD
-549 CRDSVAIPHFTQETA
+549 
-564 YCSLLCSDVFDHGD
+564 LHG
-578 GSPAA
+578 
-583 DAACI
+583 
-588 PTVQPPVY
+588 VY
-596 RHDRHVYKAD
+596 AGMYEE
-606 SGDVHVLPSGADN
+606 
-619 HGKRV
+619 
-624 CCSYGQAAY
+624 YQ
-633 IKEVFGPGIRDVSL
+633 
-647 SSYDTGGIQ
+647 SSI
-656 SDSGCHAASGS
+656 S
-667 WIMAQSY
+667 WRIGEEQYA
-674 GDAGV
+674 
-679 SDGAAADRS
+679 
-688 CHNRE
+688 

>member
-250 ALSMQNTDSAYHA
+250 TLSMQNTDSAYHA

-315 NLMISQASLDTIDQI
+315 NLMISQASLDAIDQI

-466 DDILEKLPQGADTV
+466 DDILEKLPQGTDTV

-522 EYLMPDGFLRYDFE
+522 EYLIQKALDELLRGKTVIMIAHRLSTIIHADQICVLE
-536 RQLRDHERCTAVP
+536 RGKIVEKGTHRELMD
-549 CRDSVAIPHFTQETA
+549 
-564 YCSLLCSDVFDHGD
+564 LHG
-578 GSPAA
+578 
-583 DAACI
+583 
-588 PTVQPPVY
+588 VY
-596 RHDRHVYKAD
+596 AGMYEE
-606 SGDVHVLPSGADN
+606 
-619 HGKRV
+619 
-624 CCSYGQAAY
+624 YQ
-633 IKEVFGPGIRDVSL
+633 
-647 SSYDTGGIQ
+647 SSI
-656 SDSGCHAASGS
+656 S
-667 WIMAQSY
+667 WRIGEEQYA
-674 GDAGV
+674 
-679 SDGAAADRS
+679 
-688 CHNRE
+688 

>member
-315 NLMISQASLDTIDQI
+315 NLMISQASLDAIDQI

-522 EYLMPDGFLRYDFE
+522 EYLIQKALDELLRGKTVIMIAHRLSTIIHADQICVLE
-536 RQLRDHERCTAVP
+536 RGKIVEKGTHRELKD
-549 CRDSVAIPHFTQETA
+549 
-564 YCSLLCSDVFDHGD
+564 LHG
-578 GSPAA
+578 
-583 DAACI
+583 
-588 PTVQPPVY
+588 VY
-596 RHDRHVYKAD
+596 AGMYEE
-606 SGDVHVLPSGADN
+606 
-619 HGKRV
+619 
-624 CCSYGQAAY
+624 YQ
-633 IKEVFGPGIRDVSL
+633 
-647 SSYDTGGIQ
+647 SSI
-656 SDSGCHAASGS
+656 S
-667 WIMAQSY
+667 WRIGEEQYA
-674 GDAGV
+674 
-679 SDGAAADRS
+679 
-688 CHNRE
+688 

>member
-85 LYGMA
+85 LYAMA

-197 FAKQYQKSAEDISNA
+197 FVKQYQKSAEDISNA

-315 NLMISQASLDTIDQI
+315 NLMISQASLDAIDQI

-367 DDVSLDVPEGTIT
+367 YDVSLDVPEGTIT

-437 KMSIMENVAVF
+437 KMSIMENVSVF

-522 EYLMPDGFLRYDFE
+522 EYLIQKALDELLRGKTVIMIAHRLSTIIHADQICVLE
-536 RQLRDHERCTAVP
+536 RGKIVEKGTHRELMD
-549 CRDSVAIPHFTQETA
+549 
-564 YCSLLCSDVFDHGD
+564 LHG
-578 GSPAA
+578 
-583 DAACI
+583 
-588 PTVQPPVY
+588 VY
-596 RHDRHVYKAD
+596 AGMYEE
-606 SGDVHVLPSGADN
+606 
-619 HGKRV
+619 
-624 CCSYGQAAY
+624 YQ
-633 IKEVFGPGIRDVSL
+633 
-647 SSYDTGGIQ
+647 SSI
-656 SDSGCHAASGS
+656 S
-667 WIMAQSY
+667 WRIGEEQYA
-674 GDAGV
+674 
-679 SDGAAADRS
+679 
-688 CHNRE
+688 